1 MNNTK
6 RQKIL
11 DMLESSVANLQK
23 NEEKINELNVFPV
36 PDGDTGSNMLS
47 TLLMAWDKI
56 DTNAANDKELLESF
70 AKGAL
75 LGARG
80 NSGVI
85 TSQIIKGFFEGFK
98 SIDEFSVNKEN
109 VKLML
114 KTSKEFAYNS
124 VSNPVE
130 GTILSVI
137 RKASEQYDSSA
148 TNLLDALKDVLVI
161 VKKAVAE
168 TKEELEI
175 LKEAD
180 VVDSGAYGLQ
190 IIIEGMILFLDGNPL
205 KIRINKNDSKSNSRA
220 KTFVKA
226 DPNKN
231 IGYCTEFI
239 LTLKNKEKFEKNKFK
254 KSLEKLGDSIVLI
267 VDEDI
272 LKVHVH
278 AKKPGDVFNLAQKYG
293 EFSSIKSDNMT
304 SQVSEGGHE
313 VFDSEFKVNKKR
325 NSEELAI
332 ISVSN
337 GVGIN
342 KELID
347 LNVDYI
353 VEGGQTMNPSVEDFL
368 ELIKTIEN
376 KNILILPN
384 NSNIILT
391 AESVRKVVE
400 DKNIFI
406 LPTKTIQQG
415 IFALNSINKQMINF
429 DEFKDSIIEEVKAL
443 NEFSITKAIRDAK
456 IFNKEIKKGNYIS
469 IFGKEII
476 SSKKDFFD
484 TFIESIENLLDRDED
499 IEKFEIYYNE
509 MIPSDFKEKVKK
521 YFKSNHKE
529 IEYELKHGGQSVYEV
544 LVFGE

>member
-6 RQKIL
+6 KQKIL

-56 DTNAANDKELLESF
+56 DTNAKNDKELIESF
-70 AKGAL
+70 ARGAL

-98 SIDEFSVNKEN
+98 SIDEFSVTKEN
-109 VKLML
+109 IKLML

-137 RKASEQYDSSA
+137 RKASEQYNSSA
-148 TNLLDALKDVLVI
+148 TNLLDALKDILKI
-161 VKKAVAE
+161 VKKAVGE

-190 IIIEGMILFLDGNPL
+190 IILEGMILFLDGKPL
-205 KIRINKNDSKSNSRA
+205 TIKVNKNDGNSNG
-220 KTFVKA
+220 KPKKFVKA

-239 LTLKNKEKFEKNKFK
+239 LTLKNKEKFEKSKFK

-278 AKKPGDVFNLAQKYG
+278 AKKPGEVFNLAQKYG
-293 EFSSIKSDNMT
+293 EFSSIKADNMT

-313 VFDSEFKVNKKR
+313 VFDSEFKINKSK
-325 NSEELAI
+325 NVEELAI

-347 LNVDYI
+347 LGVDYI

-368 ELIKTIEN
+368 ELVQTIEN

-391 AESVRKVVE
+391 AESVKKVIE

-429 DEFKDSIIEEVKAL
+429 DDFKPSIESEIKL
-443 NEFSITKAIRDAK
+443 LSEFSITKAIRDAK
-456 IFNKEIKKGNYIS
+456 IFNATVKKGDYFS
-469 IFGKEII
+469 IFGKEIL
-476 SSKKDFFD
+476 SSKVDLFEV
-484 TFIESIENLLDRDED
+484 FIESIEKVLEEDED

-509 MIPSDFKEKVKK
+509 MVPGDFKDKVKK
-521 YFKSNHKE
+521 YFKAHKE
-529 IEYELKHGGQSVYEV
+529 IEYELKHGGQSVYEL